1 MKYVI
6 NHNAMINF
14 FTLINYFLILILG
27 NWDIEIE
34 VEAGQIRNEMP
45 SDMLVKCTKP
55 LKRAF
60 KVHNRR
66 GQLAI

>member
-1 MKYVI
+1 M
-6 NHNAMINF
+6 
-14 FTLINYFLILILG
+14 
-27 NWDIEIE
+27 EIE

-55 LKRAF
+55 LKRRF